1 MANEVSSL
9 VRTVEVT
16 PDFEGNVAPVH
27 EEELHMGTETDFSDS
42 GFSYDFE
49 RQSKSTDE
57 KAIPNVLAWLRKE
70 FR

>member
-1 MANEVSSL
+1 
-9 VRTVEVT
+9 
-16 PDFEGNVAPVH
+16 
-27 EEELHMGTETDFSDS
+27 MGTETDFSDS

-70 FR
+70 YR